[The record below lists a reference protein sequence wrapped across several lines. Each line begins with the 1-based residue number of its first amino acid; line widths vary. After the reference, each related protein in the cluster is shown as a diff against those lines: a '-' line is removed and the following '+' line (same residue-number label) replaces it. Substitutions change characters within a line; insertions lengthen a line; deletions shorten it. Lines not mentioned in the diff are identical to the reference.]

1 MDFWSK
7 KFPGTF
13 YNVNY
18 ENLVQNQ
25 SSEIKNIIKYCELK
39 WQEKCLKFS
48 ENKSPIKTASV
59 AQARSPIYKTSLNNS
74 KKFEPYLK
82 NLFDLL

>member
-25 SSEIKNIIKYCELK
+25 SSEI
-39 WQEKCLKFS
+39 
-48 ENKSPIKTASV
+48 KSPIKTASV